1 MPAIA
6 IESSS
11 MSFAAQLHRS
21 LDELDGRFLAVA
33 RGERDTGAI
42 LDEYLR
48 EVEAASDGEL
58 LTSILLLD
66 ETGQCLS
73 HGAAPNL
80 PQSYCEAIDGTVI
93 GPEAGSC
100 GTAAFVGHSIYVT
113 DIATDPLWANFRHL
127 ALPHGLRACW
137 STPIFDEAGKLLGTF
152 ATYYRTPRAPRPEE
166 VEAINA
172 LSKRVARV
180 VSAHR

>member
-1 MPAIA
+1 
-6 IESSS
+6 

-21 LDELDGRFLAVA
+21 LDLLDERFVA
-33 RGERDTGAI
+33 RPEANREAM

-48 EVEAASDGEL
+48 EVEAASDTEL

-66 ETGQCLS
+66 DTGRHLV

-80 PQSYCEAIDGTVI
+80 PDDYCEAIDGIEI
-93 GPEAGSC
+93 GPEVGSC

-113 DIATDPLWANFRHL
+113 DIATDPLWANFRDL
-127 ALPHGLRACW
+127 ALAHGLRACW

-152 ATYYRTPRAPRPEE
+152 AIYYRTPRAPHSDD
-166 VEAINA
+166 VEAINGI
-172 LSKRVARV
+172 SHRVAQAV
-180 VSAHR
+180 QAHR

>member
-1 MPAIA
+1 
-6 IESSS
+6 

-21 LDELDGRFLAVA
+21 LDELDGRLRAVPQA
-33 RGERDTGAI
+33 ERDREAI

-48 EVEAASDGEL
+48 EVESASDTEL

-66 ETGQCLS
+66 ETGRRLV
-73 HGAAPNL
+73 HGAAPSL
-80 PQSYCEAIDGTVI
+80 PRAYCEAIDGTEI

-113 DIATDPLWANFRHL
+113 DIATDPLWTNFRDL
-127 ALPHGLRACW
+127 ALPHDLRACW
-137 STPIFDEAGKLLGTF
+137 STPIFDEAGALIGTF
-152 ATYYRTPRAPRPEE
+152 AIYYRTPRAPHPEE

-172 LSKRVARV
+172 VSHRVAQAVQTSR
-180 VSAHR
+180 

>member
-1 MPAIA
+1 MP
-6 IESSS
+6 
-11 MSFAAQLHRS
+11 FAAQLFSS
-21 LDELDGRFLAVA
+21 LDEFDSRFEGQP
-33 RGERDTGAI
+33 GEVGNREAM

-48 EVEAASDGEL
+48 QVEAAADGEL

-66 ETGQCLS
+66 ESGQHLS
-73 HGAAPNL
+73 HGAAPDL
-80 PQSYCEAIDGTVI
+80 PRSYCEAIDGQEI

-113 DIATDPLWANFRHL
+113 DIASDPLWTNFRHL

-152 ATYYRTPRAPRPEE
+152 AIYYRTPRAPRPEE
-166 VEAINA
+166 LEAIKA
-172 LSKRVARV
+172 LSDRVARA